1 MIHPRNWFR
10 KAMAK
15 MKTGVGST
23 DRANDEIREIEV
35 KIDFTPNALASILY
49 NQGNTQ
55 VLVCVTKAPSL
66 PRWFP
71 RDSDRGWVHAEYSLL
86 PGSTDTRFRRER
98 SGAKGRT
105 MEIERLVARSLRGAV
120 DLEQLGPV
128 ALTVDCD
135 ILNADG
141 GTRCAS
147 ITAANIALRLAVRRL
162 IASGE
167 CLPKGKRL
175 TREEIRK
182 GAEKENLSQKEMDS
196 HEMSVMPNDVAAIS
210 VGMVEGQIW
219 TDLDYILDSNADVD
233 MNVVMTSAG
242 EFVEVQGTGEEATYS
257 RKDLDSLID
266 AAEIGISKLH
276 QLQTD
281 ILSDAS

>member
-1 MIHPRNWFR
+1 
-10 KAMAK
+10 MAK
-15 MKTGVGST
+15 VKTGVGST
-23 DRANDEIREIEV
+23 DRENDEIREIEV
-35 KIDFTPNALASILY
+35 KLDFTPNALSSILY
-49 NQGNTQ
+49 SQGNTQ

-105 MEIERLVARSLRGAV
+105 MEIERLVAR
-120 DLEQLGPV
+120 

-162 IASGE
+162 ISSGE
-167 CLPKGKRL
+167 CLPKERRL
-175 TREEIRK
+175 TREQIRK
-182 GAEKENLSQKEMDS
+182 GAKHETLSKEQMAS
-196 HEMSVMPNDVAAIS
+196 HEDSVMPNDVAALS
-210 VGMVEGQIW
+210 VGMVEGQVW
-219 TDLDYILDSNADVD
+219 TDLDYVLDSNADVD
-233 MNVVMTSAG
+233 MNVVMTSSG
-242 EFVEVQGTGEEATYS
+242 DFVEVQGTGEEATYS
-257 RKDLDSLID
+257 REELNSLID
-266 AAEIGISKLH
+266 AAEAGIAKLH
-276 QLQTD
+276 KLQTEV
-281 ILSDAS
+281 LSNAS

>member
-1 MIHPRNWFR
+1 MIHPRNCFR
-10 KAMAK
+10 TGMAK
-15 MKTGVGST
+15 VKTDVGSS

-35 KIDFTPNALASILY
+35 KLDFTPNALASILY
-49 NQGNTQ
+49 RQGNTQ

-98 SGAKGRT
+98 NGAKGRT

-120 DLEQLGPV
+120 DLEHLGPV

-147 ITAANIALRLAVRRL
+147 ITAANIALRIAVRRL
-162 IASGE
+162 IFTGE
-167 CLPKGKRL
+167 CLPKDKRL
-175 TREEIRK
+175 TKEEIRK
-182 GAEKENLSQKEMDS
+182 GVEKETLSKEEMTS
-196 HEMSVMPNDVAAIS
+196 HEMSVMPNDVAALS
-210 VGMVEGQIW
+210 VGLVDGHVW

-242 EFVEVQGTGEEATYS
+242 DFVEVQGTGEEATYS
-257 RKDLDSLID
+257 REELDLLIN
-266 AAEIGISKLH
+266 AAEEGISKLH
-276 QLQTD
+276 RLQKD
-281 ILSDAS
+281 IVSDAS

>member
-1 MIHPRNWFR
+1 
-10 KAMAK
+10 MAK
-15 MKTGVGST
+15 VKTGVGSI

-35 KIDFTPNALASILY
+35 KLDFTPNALSSLLY
-49 NQGNTQ
+49 SQGNTQ

-71 RDSDRGWVHAEYSLL
+71 RDSNRGWVHAEYSLL

-120 DLEQLGPV
+120 DLDNLGPV

-162 IASGE
+162 ISTGE
-167 CLPKGKRL
+167 CLPKDKRL

-182 GAEKENLSQKEMDS
+182 GTKQESLSKEEMDS
-196 HEMSVMPNDVAAIS
+196 HEMSVMPKDVAALS
-210 VGMVEGQIW
+210 VGIVEGQVW

-233 MNVVMTSAG
+233 MNVVMTSSG
-242 EFVEVQGTGEEATYS
+242 DFIEVQGTGEEATYS
-257 RKDLDSLID
+257 RKELDSLID
-266 AAEIGISKLH
+266 AAESGISKLH
-276 QLQTD
+276 QLQID

>member
-1 MIHPRNWFR
+1 
-10 KAMAK
+10 MAK
-15 MKTGVGST
+15 IKTGVGST

-35 KIDFTPNALASILY
+35 KLDFTPNALASILY
-49 NQGNTQ
+49 SQGNTQ

-162 IASGE
+162 IATGE
-167 CLPKGKRL
+167 CLPKEKRL
-175 TREEIRK
+175 TRDEIRK
-182 GAEKENLSQKEMDS
+182 GAKKETLSQKEKDS

-210 VGMVEGQIW
+210 VGMVDGQVW

-242 EFVEVQGTGEEATYS
+242 EFVEVQGTWEEATYS
-257 RKDLDSLID
+257 RENLNSLID
-266 AAEIGISKLH
+266 AAEVGISKLN